1 MPLNSK
7 MIKIREATTKD
18 ISLIVSFQL
27 KMAMESEEMLL
38 DKAILENGVNAV
50 FEDQNKGRYYVAGFE
65 NQIVGSML
73 NTYEW
78 SDWRNG
84 IIIWF
89 QSVYVMP
96 EYRKNGIFKNM
107 YQHIKNIVEKND
119 QYKGM
124 RLYVDVGNL
133 KAQKVYADMG
143 MVGDHYFTYEWM
155 K

>member
-1 MPLNSK
+1 